1 MADDGTPS
9 SESKVRPRDRVK
21 KEEARGKLE
30 PTPGDLSAPVPEY
43 GKGKGK
49 LDLDEPDSLPPYVDP
64 HGRTIMPRHK
74 RLALRTARGMD
85 LQPRNHNHAMHMLA
99 ARGIDFLEDE
109 DTMLSLA
116 DKAARGDDDRS
127 LMVLQ
132 DPAKENILAT
142 TDDEDDE
149 DRMVPA
155 TARATVTDAQFER
168 ETAVARIQRE
178 LVRRRRR
185 RLFAMLLRLAVFV
198 FIPTAVVG
206 YYYFNIATPM
216 YETESEFVIQTSDNP
231 ASGGGF
237 GGLLAGTSF
246 ATAQDSIVVQGFLGS
261 REAFL
266 RLDKEH
272 GYIQHFQGPGI
283 DDLQRL
289 PEDASLDEA
298 YAYFQDK
305 VTIGYDPTE
314 GIIRMGVVAATP
326 EASQMFSEAL
336 VGYAEERVDGLTQ
349 EARGDQLQTATENY
363 LEAEAKML
371 EAEQRVLDLQQQR
384 GVLSADVELQSQMTI
399 INSLELELE
408 NKRLE
413 LAELQDN
420 SRPNQSRVEVQQ
432 REIARLESRIN
443 ELRGDLTQNNNQSV
457 SLARISGEL
466 RIAETELATR
476 HTILQQA
483 IASMETAR
491 LEASRQVRYLSMG
504 VAPVA
509 PVEPTYPRKIE
520 GTILAF
526 VLFAGIYI
534 LCSLTVSILREQV
547 SV

>member
-9 SESKVRPRDRVK
+9 DESAPRARDRAK
-21 KEEARGKLE
+21 KGKLQ
-30 PTPGDLSAPVPEY
+30 PTPGDLGAPIREY
-43 GKGKGK
+43 GKGAGR
-49 LDLDEPDSLPPYVDP
+49 LDLDDPDALPPYVDP

-74 RLALRTARGMD
+74 RQALRTAREMNLRPKG
-85 LQPRNHNHAMHMLA
+85 HNHAMHLLA
-99 ARGIDFLEDE
+99 ARDIDFLEDE
-109 DTMLSLA
+109 DSMLSLA
-116 DKAARGDDDRS
+116 DKAGRGGQSDS
-127 LMVLQ
+127 LTVLQ
-132 DPAKENILAT
+132 NPDTENLLA
-142 TDDEDDE
+142 ED
-149 DRMVPA
+149 A
-155 TARATVTDAQFER
+155 GTAGRRQLAISDAQTRR
-168 ETAVARIQRE
+168 EAAVTTIQRD

-198 FIPTAVVG
+198 FIPTAVVAW
-206 YYYFNIATPM
+206 YYFDIATPM
-216 YETESEFVIQTSDNP
+216 FETESEFVIQTSDNA
-231 ASGGGF
+231 ASAGGL
-237 GGLLAGTSF
+237 GGLLAGTGF
-246 ATAQDSIVVQGFLGS
+246 ATSQDSIVVQGFLGS

-266 RLDKEH
+266 RLDRDH
-272 GYIQHFQGPGI
+272 DYVSHFQDPAI
-283 DDLQRL
+283 DRLQRL
-289 PEDASLDEA
+289 PEDATLDEA

-314 GIIRMGVVAATP
+314 GIVRMGVVAASP
-326 EASQMFSEAL
+326 EASQTFSEAL

-384 GVLSADVELQSQMTI
+384 GVLSADVELQSQMSI

-408 NKRLE
+408 SKRLA
-413 LAELQDN
+413 LAEMKDN
-420 SRPNQSRVEVQQ
+420 ARPNESRVSVQE
-432 REIARLESRIN
+432 REIERLAARIK
-443 ELRGDLTQNNNQSV
+443 ELRGDLTQTNDSSV

-466 RIAETELATR
+466 RIAESDLATR

-509 PVEPTYPRKIE
+509 PVEPTFPRKIE

-534 LCSLTVSILREQV
+534 LASLTVSILREQV

>member
-1 MADDGTPS
+1 MADDGTPTG
-9 SESKVRPRDRVK
+9 EPKLRPRDRAK
-21 KEEARGKLE
+21 KEEPRGKLE

-43 GKGKGK
+43 GKGEGK
-49 LDLDEPDSLPPYVDP
+49 LDLDDPDTLPTFVDP

-99 ARGIDFLEDE
+99 ARGVDFLEDE

-116 DKAARGDDDRS
+116 DKAGRGDGDGDRS

-142 TDDEDDE
+142 PDDDD
-149 DRMVPA
+149 DDGRRVPA
-155 TARATVTDAQFER
+155 TITESQRER
-168 ETAVARIQRE
+168 EAAVANIQRD

-185 RLFAMLLRLAVFV
+185 RLSAMLLRLAVFV

-231 ASGGGF
+231 ASGGGL

-261 REAFL
+261 REAFQ
-266 RLDKEH
+266 RLDREH
-272 GYIQHFQGPGI
+272 GYVDHFQNPAI

-289 PEDASLDEA
+289 PQDATLDEA

-326 EASQMFSEAL
+326 EASQTFSEAL

-420 SRPNQSRVEVQQ
+420 ARPNQSRVEVQQ
-432 REIARLESRIN
+432 REIARLESRIR

-509 PVEPTYPRKIE
+509 PVEPTFPRKIE

>member
-272 GYIQHFQGPGI
+272 GYIQHFQDPGI